1 VCRGWGVRLIW
12 GGVSI
17 LGLALLLP
25 RIAIIASIK
34 TNPKSEWEWESLEV
48 PTRSATPHPFHRTTL
63 RHTSRSF
70 PSTQP
75 NPRTTNREPRYI
87 RPRGPRGTLWLLGPG
102 HRLDG
107 AMGVVQKDECG
118 RWMGSEVGVGRGKEA
133 GASEEGLYVFASG
146 VGCWSG
152 EVDVECAVS
161 WWGAGATVCEAGES
175 EAWHMSRREDG
186 RERERGRSVHGV
198 GVWMGWWCVRLGVCW
213 GHQGWWSGRRV
224 SGCECAGASCIGECG
239 AGRGWGSGAS
249 YLNF

>member
-1 VCRGWGVRLIW
+1 MGWSVDFGPSPAASQNRNH
-12 GGVSI
+12 SI
-17 LGLALLLP
+17 HQNRPKIGMGMGIAGSPHAQRHPTPVPSYHLAPHLALLPLHP
-25 RIAIIASIK
+25 TK
-34 TNPKSEWEWESLEV
+34 PTN
-48 PTRSATPHPFHRTTL
+48 H
-63 RHTSRSF
+63 
-70 PSTQP
+70 
-75 NPRTTNREPRYI
+75 EPRYI

-107 AMGVVQKDECG
+107 AMGVVRKDECG

-133 GASEEGLYVFASG
+133 GASEEGLYVFTSVVRCWCGEGMWFPGGEREQRYVRRERVRPG
-146 VGCWSG
+146 V
-152 EVDVECAVS
+152 
-161 WWGAGATVCEAGES
+161 
-175 EAWHMSRREDG
+175 SRREDG

-239 AGRGWGSGAS
+239 AGRGWGSGGS